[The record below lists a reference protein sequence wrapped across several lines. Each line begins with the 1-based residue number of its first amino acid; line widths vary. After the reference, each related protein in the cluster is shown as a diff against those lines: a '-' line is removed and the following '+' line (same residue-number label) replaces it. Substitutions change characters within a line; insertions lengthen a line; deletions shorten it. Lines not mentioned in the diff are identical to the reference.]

1 MRRLLSLLLVVCTL
15 LPVVAGST
23 SAQGTYA
30 VVNLGSFAATG
41 DATAA
46 CADSYAGRALAIN
59 ADGVVTGRTGWG
71 ERTGTA
77 FRATDGEIKR
87 LKGGKGGAGGRDI
100 NAGGQVAGYVVDDSG
115 DDPCS
120 MTVLS
125 GQSGAHHAATW
136 VGGGLQ
142 LLPDGGA
149 YSEAVAINDDGVIA
163 GFVSVKTK
171 TQDGNTIL
179 YSSDP
184 RPVVWRDGDLEE
196 LALPAQAVSGYA
208 FHINAAGQILGVVYD
223 ADGTQASSVLWDD
236 GKAILLPEG
245 FVAGAINDDG
255 VVVGSTDEG
264 TGAAR
269 LVDGKL
275 KPLPGIPDDATS
287 VNVAGVNAD
296 GDVLGRVATESEGMT
311 VIWHGDEMI
320 DVESLLPADAGF
332 ASVSPSDL
340 NDAGMLLLNVT
351 TEDGEP
357 HGVVL
362 IPEGT

>member
-1 MRRLLSLLLVVCTL
+1 MRRLVALLLVVCVL
-15 LPVVAGST
+15 SPVVAGPT
-23 SAQGTYA
+23 SAQGTYT
-30 VVNLGSFAATG
+30 VVDLGSFAATG

-46 CADSYAGRALAIN
+46 CADSYAGRALALN
-59 ADGVVTGRTGWG
+59 TEGVVTGRTGWG

-77 FRATDGEIKR
+77 FRATDGAIKR

-100 NAGGQVAGYVVDDSG
+100 NAGGQVAGYVVDDVG

-136 VGGGLQ
+136 VGGELQ
-142 LLPDGGA
+142 VLPDDGV

-171 TQDGNTIL
+171 TEDGTTIL

-196 LALPAQAVSGYA
+196 LALPADGVSGYA
-208 FHINAAGQILGVVYD
+208 FHINAAGDILGVVYD
-223 ADGTQASSVLWDD
+223 ADDVQFDVLWDD

-255 VVVGSTDEG
+255 VVVGSTDGG

-269 LVDGKL
+269 LVDGEL
-275 KPLPGIPDDATS
+275 EPLPGIPDDAIS
-287 VNVAGVNAD
+287 VNVASVNAD
-296 GDVLGRVATESEGMT
+296 GDVLGRVATESGAMT
-311 VIWHGDEMI
+311 VIWQGDEMI

-340 NDAGMLLLNVT
+340 NDTGMVLLNVT

-357 HGVVL
+357 HGIVL